1 MSNLLFSKNF
11 TKEPEHK
18 SFLNKIDQLIVSA
31 NFSKY
36 INVKDY
42 KELIESFLVDQGA
55 AKRIKVDIESQMY
68 ITAVYKK
75 LGICVQFGNVSRF
88 YADFIKLQHLY
99 NIGIIN
105 EGLIITLSKEVHEHF
120 KLSNCTNYER
130 VSKEMH
136 IFKTFINA
144 PIIVMGVK
152 K

>member
-1 MSNLLFSKNF
+1 MPNLLFSKNF
-11 TKEPEHK
+11 KKESEHK
-18 SFLNKIDQLIVSA
+18 NFFKKINQLIVSA

-36 INVKDY
+36 VNVKDY
-42 KELIESFLVDQGA
+42 KELIESFLIVQGA
-55 AKRIKVDIESQMY
+55 AKRIKVDTESQMY
-68 ITAVYKK
+68 ITAVYRK

-120 KLSNCTNYER
+120 KLSNCTSYER

-136 IFKTFINA
+136 IFKSFINA
-144 PIIVMGVK
+144 PIMVMGVK